1 VDGRTL
7 VWVGEGVFELNGP
20 VVTVGMAVGD
30 GGGSNSIWVLWT
42 PRVDLASIMKLAID
56 EGSGT
61 IGEADAGVAWGV
73 TISNEG
79 SATTSE
85 VLDWQLL
92 IK

>member
-1 VDGRTL
+1 
-7 VWVGEGVFELNGP
+7 
-20 VVTVGMAVGD
+20 
-30 GGGSNSIWVLWT
+30 
-42 PRVDLASIMKLAID
+42 MKLAID